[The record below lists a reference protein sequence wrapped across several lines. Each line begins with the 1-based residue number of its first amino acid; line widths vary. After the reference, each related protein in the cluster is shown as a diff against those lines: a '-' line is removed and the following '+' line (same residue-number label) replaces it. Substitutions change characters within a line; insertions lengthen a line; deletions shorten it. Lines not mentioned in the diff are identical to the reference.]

1 MEFINT
7 GLDER
12 ILKSLDV
19 EHPSEELVKAM
30 NKQGLVQK
38 EVTVQG
44 KNGTF
49 TRKQWVKA
57 SEGVKTDSSSSKTG
71 GPVDISK
78 FSFTNYRN
86 PDGQNRNGYKTYRD
100 SLQSVANETEKAATR
115 VLSTY
120 GGSMKPYDQ
129 LRIEF
134 SNING
139 HSSYRD
145 MISNSSEQGLKD
157 AKSAILARQ
166 RELLE
171 SVKDYTKWDSSQRK
185 WVKDSEAKDAGTS
198 QSTMTQKDSKS
209 NKPSLSDIQGYGYD
223 PATAT
228 GDPTYLKIGNKGY
241 FKIGDN
247 KWQYSPSQGSALG
260 GTYTDSQI
268 SDMVSKTSEEVK
280 VIPSAKKNS
289 KATQSDAS
297 SQKSKSSEV
306 FNCTKFN
313 TEEQLVDAFDEAINS
328 GEDST
333 SDYDVNKVIV
343 TKVEKYMG
351 NGVKGRGTT
360 PRVRIT
366 AEVSG
371 VQNGKPFT
379 KETTLST
386 LDTTKSSQSST
397 GQKLS
402 TDKGFTENGDGSYTK
417 PLVISNGSESYQL
430 WVEGT
435 HIKGSMLGKQDSHN
449 ARDIK
454 DFTQSGF
461 GNFDEVK
468 DYVKKYFFSNKS
480 KTNSTQATGQK
491 LSPADAKKKTQEITK
506 GVSDKKSFMEKAKA
520 QGITWKENDH
530 EGINW
535 MRCCMAMN
543 KHFENGGNF
552 DEK

>member
-57 SEGVKTDSSSSKTG
+57 SESVKTDSSSSKTG

-198 QSTMTQKDSKS
+198 QSIMTQEEFNKKYPNGGMQDPVECLSHNGLNATWHGEKLQNPSVMKRAKEEYAQFKKDKAALEAGKSESSKASVKKDSKS

-228 GDPTYLKIGNKGY
+228 GDPTYLQIGNKGY
-241 FKIGDN
+241 FKIGNN

-260 GTYTDSQI
+260 GTYTDAQI
-268 SDMVSKTSEEVK
+268 SDMISKTSDEVK
-280 VIPSAKKNS
+280 VMPSAKKNS
-289 KATQSDAS
+289 KSE
-297 SQKSKSSEV
+297 QKPESK
-306 FNCTKFN
+306 K
-313 TEEQLVDAFDEAINS
+313 
-328 GEDST
+328 
-333 SDYDVNKVIV
+333 
-343 TKVEKYMG
+343 
-351 NGVKGRGTT
+351 
-360 PRVRIT
+360 
-366 AEVSG
+366 
-371 VQNGKPFT
+371 
-379 KETTLST
+379 
-386 LDTTKSSQSST
+386 DT
-397 GQKLS
+397 
-402 TDKGFTENGDGSYTK
+402 TDKGILDSKLNPHGYKVGDYLKVKHGRSYTT
-417 PLVISNGSESYQL
+417 YQ
-430 WVEGT
+430 
-435 HIKGSMLGKQDSHN
+435 
-449 ARDIK
+449 
-454 DFTQSGF
+454 
-461 GNFDEVK
+461 VK
-468 DYVKKYFFSNKS
+468 SLEKS
-480 KTNSTQATGQK
+480 KDISGKEHVYLNCIEIMKNGQVYDFNHIIIADSKLISYKIDEPLTLKDPSGKRSKDNFQQTVGGQK

-506 GVSDKKSFMEKAKA
+506 GISDKKSFMKKAKA

-543 KHFENGGNF
+543 KHFENGGIF
-552 DEK
+552 SEK